1 MKLGDHEVEDSIK
14 RDTEASDKLI
24 KHVEV
29 EEVKRK
35 GPAVSWVWRGSYQG
49 NTYCNTPKQINV
61 ESNNIQQKSEKGRNT
76 FLEFV

>member
-1 MKLGDHEVEDSIK
+1 MKLGDPVVEDANK
-14 RDTEASDKLI
+14 TDTDASDKLI

-29 EEVKRK
+29 EEVRRK

-49 NTYCNTPKQINV
+49 SSYCNTPKQPNIT
-61 ESNNIQQKSEKGRNT
+61 SNNIKQISEKGKNT